1 MKKAL
6 SVLLVLW
13 VILVVIGGIGYMA
26 SLGKNIKGNG
36 PQALTNDGSGGF
48 FLVADRKI
56 LHFNSSEELTEGH
69 DFDALGLKD
78 ANSLLFENGWLL
90 AYDNKRHQI
99 FRCDV
104 PTWRCQPFSAETL
117 GLSDFVSM
125 TWRSPQTLLVSDNT
139 NHRLVTLDAAGNLLH
154 ASKSIWHFPNQL
166 MAVPDGLVLAD
177 TDRFSI
183 LHMTGSNGENAKP
196 LLQTKTRPYQFIH
209 RDATWWVLQ
218 AGASLESATLYR
230 YVDGKPEK
238 ISTADDP
245 VSLLDT
251 GSRIIVASRQ
261 DWKLLSLNPDSG
273 NAVPVS
279 DPAFQQELGKKRLA
293 MQSAKKQRSRIP
305 FIMLALMLPA
315 LAGGIVL
322 QRRMDAD
329 AAINQPLAKRI
340 LSPEKPAGIVHD
352 RTSSSPPRIDTDRG
366 QLEISRL
373 QQNQSFIKTGLIIVP
388 LLAIGFLFIW
398 WSSSSNPKLM
408 SAMLPTLFSIS
419 GILVLVPLFLLLG
432 RRKQDRLFDQHFV
445 CGPQKLVHVRN
456 GKAVT
461 ATPYADIWLGSDTLL
476 LKGKSY
482 PLYMGYGKRR
492 SPFWMIH
499 DVQREIS
506 RRIPPSQLFAS
517 DYEMGRSL
525 LGKKPLLGLRL
536 ILARFTVIA
545 VIGLVLVLKL
555 ISVLDHLHVFNL
567 WKIFHPS

>member
-6 SVLLVLW
+6 SALLVLW
-13 VILVVIGGIGYMA
+13 VLLVVIGGIGYMM
-26 SLGKNIKGNG
+26 SLGKDLKGNG
-36 PQALTNDGSGGF
+36 PQALTSDSNGGF

-56 LHFNSSEELTEGH
+56 LHFDSNERLTEHH

-78 ANSLLFENGWLL
+78 ANSLLYESGQLL
-90 AYDNKRHQI
+90 AYDNERHQI
-99 FRCDV
+99 FRCAV
-104 PTWRCQPFSAETL
+104 PAWRCQPFTTAAL

-125 TWRSPQTLLVSDNT
+125 AWQSQQTLLVADNT

-154 ASKSIWHFPNQL
+154 AGKAIWHFPNQL

-209 RDATWWVLQ
+209 RDTTWWVLQ

-230 YVDGKPEK
+230 YIDGKPEK

-279 DPAFQQELGKKRLA
+279 DSAFQQELGKKRLS

-315 LAGGIVL
+315 LAAGVVL

-329 AAINQPLAKRI
+329 AATNPPPAKQ
-340 LSPEKPAGIVHD
+340 LFSAEKPAGIVPE
-352 RTSSSPPRIDTDRG
+352 RSNASCRIDTDKGRVEM
-366 QLEISRL
+366 LRA
-373 QQNQSFIKTGLIIVP
+373 QQNRLFLRIGLIVIP
-388 LLAIGFLFIW
+388 ITLLFILLFW
-398 WSSSSNPKLM
+398 LLGNGDAN
-408 SAMLPTLFSIS
+408 AMKGVMLFISI
-419 GILVLVPLFLLLG
+419 IVLVPMLLGMLVYLG

-445 CGPQKLVHVRN
+445 CGPQKLVHVKN
-456 GKAVT
+456 GKAVA

-482 PLYMGYGKRR
+482 PLYMGYGKLR

-499 DVQREIS
+499 DVQREIG
-506 RRIPPSQLFAS
+506 RRIPTSQFFAS
-517 DYEMGRSL
+517 DYEMGRAL
-525 LGKKPLLGLRL
+525 LGKKPMLGLRL
-536 ILARFTVIA
+536 ILARFAVIG

-567 WKIFHPS
+567 WKIFHPR